1 MKNKDATPRM
11 DGKVEWVKPE
21 VRSMRAGS
29 AEISSVHAADGPNPN
44 FS

>member
-1 MKNKDATPRM
+1 MKNKNATPRL
-11 DGKVEWVKPE
+11 GAKVQWVKPE